1 MTHEQFNERVKKLF
15 ANREALI
22 SRPNRIAEGGNG
34 VFDRYK
40 NPVLTAEH
48 TPIFWRYDLSFRHCL
63 LARCVMGPEIE
74 AAARLFEDSWITQM
88 YNAPRATAS
97 TASSRGT
104 SATRTST

>member
-15 ANREALI
+15 ANHEALI

-48 TPIFWRYDLSFRHCL
+48 TPIF
-63 LARCVMGPEIE
+63 
-74 AAARLFEDSWITQM
+74 
-88 YNAPRATAS
+88 
-97 TASSRGT
+97 
-104 SATRTST
+104 